1 MAKNI
6 KAKIVGLCALVCIL
20 STAAACSGGTTG
32 NSDSGSVLGSSVEM
46 EAPPSFGSE
55 EGEGSSDKNDDS
67 SDTTGKEETTIRL
80 ITPAAGCEVAIAS
93 QSAIDYLNAT
103 DAATQLSILEAKKA
117 TGEVVQMVELSWKGN
132 ASDSYKVWVADN
144 EDFANAMEFD
154 VAGLI
159 TSIELYNLFPATT
172 YYWKVQGT
180 KEQDV
185 SDVQSF
191 TTADDT
197 SVRFIYA
204 GEPLNMRD
212 VGGWKAGEATV
223 NYGMIYRGGLL
234 NGDDVPSIGRKS
246 LTEEGIAIMRDQL
259 GIRSEIDLRSD
270 TVQTESHLGAD
281 TNFLH
286 AGCDQYDRILNGSST
301 NAIKDVFNF
310 LANKDNYPV
319 YIHCNAGADRT
330 GTLAF
335 LINGLLGV
343 SYNDLVKDFEITSL
357 SYFGARYR
365 SGVVDG
371 AFDDTG
377 VFQNDGGN
385 YVAFGKLYNEIMEN
399 YAYAETDTLSQAIE
413 NFLIDFIGV
422 DGMQIEA
429 LKGIMLSDYT
439 PKQYEELNVAAQDIL
454 LENATASLSLGDYE
468 YDGVLSVRYG
478 KYVLGNDLSALDLS
492 AIQSDENVYGERKV
506 IVTVQKGEKT
516 TELSVPVL
524 FVTKEITNAE
534 ELKSAILYHNGGT
547 EWGGIVVRG
556 YYRLKNDIQDA
567 SLDMMSNIAPTDSWS
582 HGTVGFVGTFD
593 GNGKT
598 ITADSIGVGGMFG
611 MLGNG
616 AVVKNVTIKSA
627 YNGVGTLLAAGCWG
641 ATLENVN
648 FEIIGQDTLLGRP
661 QSDWQGWITANFCGD
676 TTFKNVTFNA
686 DGYTVDSLFGGTA
699 DGGYF
704 TSNAFENCTLTADAL
719 GELGHTGGEVSKIFA
734 KPVGLLA
741 TVGMQMEQ
749 TDVINLSKSQQYFYF
764 DAGLAGATV
773 VIKRDETHFVS
784 GTLDSEGAIAF
795 TPSEMFTLEEV
806 GLHVL
811 TVTAKT
817 TSGDTYDVKFTIA
830 AESGY
835 KKVVVEDS
843 VSREFLLSAD
853 DATLVS
859 DTAALDLGEY
869 AGGTVISIKLGTHD
883 MGTDASALPL
893 SGLVADSSCHG
904 NQTITVL
911 LQKDGNNYELN
922 YSVLVVTKAFT
933 NYTELCKAVMVGGS
947 TNGLGKG
954 AYYTMA
960 NDMNATWYH
969 YWTDGTSDMW
979 GGWGSAENAFMGT
992 LDGRGHTISG
1002 GTADGA
1008 GLFGYLNGAVVKNI
1022 NFNDITIGGDGANR
1036 SLIASYINNSTLENI
1051 NITLVPNQVLTG
1063 SSGLIAIQ
1071 AVNNSTVKNV
1081 TITANG
1087 CQLYSVFGNAGGENH
1102 NIGTTYENVVVTA
1115 KSMNMIHA
1123 NATKCEGVTLVKKFD
1138 SSAAITTTGDATI
1151 VLGGT
1156 ANEEVEVTGATTIT
1170 KTLNENGDLVLT
1182 VADMAALFP
1191 TMGSSTITVK
1201 GATIDATVVVTASDS
1216 AELAAITQTQYLE
1229 VARDDGNPNMTLDLK
1244 DYAEYTLTKASL
1256 GGTELSISGNTL
1268 DLSSVTSYGAQT
1280 LTVYL
1285 EKGGVR
1291 YRTEYPVIIASKA
1304 FTSYTE
1310 LCKVIMVGD
1319 STNGL
1324 GIGQYYTMANDMNAT
1339 YYHYWNDGSTD
1350 LWSAWGS
1357 GDNAFKGTLD
1367 GCGHTINGGTAGGP
1381 GLFGHLNGAVIKNI
1395 NFMNV
1400 TLNDGAT
1407 LFGSFIQSTT
1417 LENINVTLVQNNPN
1431 QTGNGVFAI
1440 QGAMNCTLKNITVTA
1455 SGCDLYSI
1463 FGTVDNG
1470 VHNSGST
1477 YENIV
1482 VNAKSLVMVCGG
1494 KTTVEG
1500 VTLNLGV

>member
-1 MAKNI
+1 MAKNM
-6 KAKIVGLCALVCIL
+6 KTKIVGLCALVCAL
-20 STAAACSGGTTG
+20 STAAACFGGVQP
-32 NSDSGSVLGSSVEM
+32 NESSDSPLQSSVEM
-46 EAPPSFGSE
+46 ETPPSFEEESDSVGGGDESE
-55 EGEGSSDKNDDS
+55 SSDSQVEVEK
-67 SDTTGKEETTIRL
+67 KTIQL
-80 ITPAAGCEVAIAS
+80 TTPAAGSEVALVS
-93 QSAIDYLNAT
+93 QKAIDYLNAT
-103 DAATQLSILEAKKA
+103 DAATQLSILEANKA
-117 TGEVVQMVELSWKGN
+117 TGELAQMVELSWESN
-132 ASDSYKVWVADN
+132 SSTSYKVSIADN
-144 EDFANAMEFD
+144 ESFENAFEMD
-154 VAGLI
+154 VAGLM
-159 TSIELYNLFPATT
+159 TSVELYNLLPATT

-180 KEQDV
+180 KSEDT
-185 SDVQSF
+185 SNVQSF

-197 SVRFIYA
+197 TMRFVYA

-212 VGGWKAGEATV
+212 IGGWSAGDAKV

-234 NGDDVPSIGRKS
+234 NGDDVPSIGRNS
-246 LTEEGIAIMRDQL
+246 LTEDGIAIMRDQL
-259 GIRSEIDLRSD
+259 GIRSEIDLRAD
-270 TVQTESHLGAD
+270 TVQTASHLGED
-281 TNFLH
+281 TLFLH
-286 AGCDQYDRILNGSST
+286 AGCDQYDRILNGASS
-301 NAIKDVFNF
+301 NAIKQIFEF

-330 GTLAF
+330 GTVAF
-335 LINGLLGV
+335 LLNGLLGV
-343 SYNDLVKDFEITSL
+343 SYDDLVKDFEITSF

-365 SGVVDG
+365 SGVTDG
-371 AFDDTG
+371 AFDDSG
-377 VFQNDGGN
+377 VFQNDGNN
-385 YVAFGKLYNEIMEN
+385 YVAFGKLYNEIMQN
-399 YAYAETDTLSQAIE
+399 YGYAENATLAQAIE
-413 NFLIDFIGV
+413 NFLIDFIGI
-422 DGMQIEA
+422 DGAKIEA
-429 LKGIMLSDYT
+429 LKSIMLSDYT
-439 PKQYEELNVAAQDIL
+439 PKQYVEYEGATQDIVL
-454 LENATASLSLGDYE
+454 SEGTASISLEGVE
-468 YDGVLSVRYG
+468 YDSVLSVRCG

-492 AIQSDENVYGERKV
+492 TIKTDENIYGERKI
-506 IVTVQKGEKT
+506 IVTLQKDEET
-516 TELSVPVL
+516 TELFVPVL
-524 FVTKEITNAE
+524 FITQEISNAE
-534 ELKSAILYHNGGT
+534 ELKAAIKYDNGGV
-547 EWGGIVVRG
+547 EWSGIAVRG
-556 YYRLKNDIQDA
+556 YYRLKNDITDA
-567 SLDMMSNIAPTDSWS
+567 SLDMMSNIAPADSWS
-582 HGTVGFVGTFD
+582 HGTVGFMGTFD

-598 ITADSIGVGGMFG
+598 ITAKSIGVGGMFG
-611 MLGNG
+611 MIGSG
-616 AVVKNVTIKSA
+616 AVIKNLTIKSA
-627 YNGVGTLLAAGCWG
+627 YNGTGTVLAAGCWG

-648 FEIIGQDTLLGRP
+648 FEMTEQGAALGRP
-661 QSDWQGWITANFCGD
+661 AADWQGWITANFCGD

-686 DGYTVDSLFGGTA
+686 EGKTIDSMFGGTS

-704 TSNAFENCTLTADAL
+704 TSNTFENCTLSTSSL
-719 GELGHTGGEVSKIFA
+719 GELGHTGGEISSIFVKPTGLVVTANLSILQEDIINVSKAEQSFIF
-734 KPVGLLA
+734 G
-741 TVGMQMEQ
+741 E
-749 TDVINLSKSQQYFYF
+749 
-764 DAGLAGATV
+764 GLAGATV
-773 VIKRDETHFVS
+773 VITRGEASIS
-784 GTLDSEGAIAF
+784 GTLDETGAMKFA
-795 TPSEMFTLEEV
+795 PNEMFTMEDV
-806 GLHVL
+806 GEHALNVTAETPSGDKYTIVF
-811 TVTAKT
+811 TVTT
-817 TSGDTYDVKFTIA
+817 
-830 AESGY
+830 ENGY
-835 KKVVVEDS
+835 KKVTVEDDIN
-843 VSREFLLSAD
+843 REIILAT
-853 DATLVS
+853 DATAN
-859 DTAALDLGEY
+859 TNFALDLGEY
-869 AGGTVISIKLGTHD
+869 AGGVVSSIKLGTYD
-883 MGTDASALPL
+883 LGADASALNMTQAA
-893 SGLVADSSCHG
+893 ADMACHG
-904 NQTITVL
+904 EQTIKVL
-911 LQKDGNNYELN
+911 LQKDDKNYELS
-922 YSVLVVTKAFT
+922 YSVLIVTKTFT
-933 NYTELCKAVMVGGS
+933 SYTELCKAVMVGGS

-979 GGWGSAENAFMGT
+979 GSWGSSENSFQGT
-992 LDGRGHTISG
+992 FDGRGYTISG

-1022 NFNDITIGGDGANR
+1022 NFNNITIGSDGANR

-1051 NITLVPNQVLTG
+1051 NITLVQNQVLTG

-1081 TITANG
+1081 TITAEG
-1087 CQLYSVFGNAGGENH
+1087 CKLYSIFGNAGGDNH
-1102 NIGTTYENVVVTA
+1102 NVGTIYENVKVIADSV
-1115 KSMNMIHA
+1115 NMIHA
-1123 NATKCEGVTLVKKFD
+1123 NATKCEGVTFVKKFD

-1156 ANEEVEVTGATTIT
+1156 ANEAVEVTGATTIT

-1339 YYHYWNDGSTD
+1339 YYHYWNDGTTD

-1494 KTTVEG
+1494 KTTCEG
-1500 VTLNLGV
+1500 VTINTGK